1 MSTRQLISMAGSI
14 LITGASILMLL
25 PHSTTPLPQ
34 QPSTIDGLPVTNLPG
49 ITVTARV
56 KAPARR
62 HRPHHLVKRPVASV
76 HGDGPSLLSNATAQ
90 LAMPHLRMPYYSF
103 GSVSVQIN
111 KD

>member
-1 MSTRQLISMAGSI
+1 MSTRKLVSMAASV
-14 LITGASILMLL
+14 LITGATMMALV
-25 PHSTTPLPQ
+25 TTGPAPLP

-56 KAPARR
+56 KPDARR
-62 HRPHHLVKRPVASV
+62 HARHPAKRSV
-76 HGDGPSLLSNATAQ
+76 TPTNGSSSSLHDAAPQ